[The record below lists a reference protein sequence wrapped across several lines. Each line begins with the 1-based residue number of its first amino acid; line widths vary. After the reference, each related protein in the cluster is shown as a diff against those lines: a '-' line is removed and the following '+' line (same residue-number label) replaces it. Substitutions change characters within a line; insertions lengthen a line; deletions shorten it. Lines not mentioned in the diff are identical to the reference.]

1 MRSAIL
7 VAIAATGLWGAQ
19 EGDRD
24 RLYQHATALLKNG
37 DFEQAAREYQQVV
50 AQWPD
55 FFPAFS
61 LLGVAYTQLGKLEE
75 AGTYFLKAV
84 KLAPNS
90 AEARNNLGV
99 NYLAR
104 KKSAQAAAEFE
115 KAAAIDPSKESA
127 WFNLGMASLQMSNVD
142 RAVTALERA
151 RALARRD
158 PQIALALAEARLRA
172 RQTDAAIEELRGLD
186 EQSHGDPQVLVTI
199 GVLLQRNGRSHEA
212 SEYFQRVAAGS
223 AAAPLIWEAAHKS
236 GNEGDYQSAWSLLM
250 LLSSSRDNDAEW
262 NELAGYTAFQP
273 NRIESAMQYLQ
284 KAIRLNPNN
293 EDYYLELGEVLGQ
306 NNAIPAVVTV
316 LEAAS
321 RLMPELHACRMH
333 AHSEEHGVFRNG

>member
-75 AGTYFLKAV
+75 AGTYFLKA
-84 KLAPNS
+84 
-90 AEARNNLGV
+90 
-99 NYLAR
+99 
-104 KKSAQAAAEFE
+104 FE